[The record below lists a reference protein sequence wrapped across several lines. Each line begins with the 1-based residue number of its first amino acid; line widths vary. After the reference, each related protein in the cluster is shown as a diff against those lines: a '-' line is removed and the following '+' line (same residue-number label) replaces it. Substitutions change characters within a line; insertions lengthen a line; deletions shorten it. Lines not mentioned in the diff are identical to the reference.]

1 MEEFEGI
8 VGKSKKM
15 QDIFKD
21 IAIVSKS
28 ESSIFIEG
36 ESGTGKE
43 LVARAIH
50 RLSKRKDKPFVAVN
64 CSAIPSELFENEFF
78 GHEKGAYTGANQR
91 EIGKTELAGEGTF
104 FEEDAMELLMDY
116 DWPGAAVYT

>member
-15 QDIFKD
+15 QDIFKE
-21 IAIVSKS
+21 ITIPSKS
-28 ESSIFIEG
+28 ESSILIEG

-43 LVARAIH
+43 LVAKAIH

-64 CSAIPSELFENEFF
+64 CSAIPSELFEMSFLDMRKEPIL
-78 GHEKGAYTGANQR
+78 EQTR
-91 EIGKTELAGEGTF
+91 EI
-104 FEEDAMELLMDY
+104 
-116 DWPGAAVYT
+116 